1 MIGKTYSA
9 CTKGVSGL
17 LVEVEADVSNGIPG
31 IELTGNLSGIVK
43 ESRERVRLA
52 IRNSRLELR
61 PSKIVINLAP
71 AKLRKEGTHFD
82 LAIAI
87 AVLCANNNL
96 EETFNDTIFIGE
108 LALDGRVL
116 AVKGVLPM
124 IDMAKRL
131 GFRRCIVPKKNMGEG
146 KLIDGVEVYG
156 VESLWECVEFL
167 KGKLCLA
174 KEDKEIIIPDELSY
188 KYDFLDIRGQIGLK
202 RGLLIATAGMHNTI
216 MVGPPGAGKTMS
228 AMRINTIMPPLTRE
242 QIIDISR
249 IYSIS
254 GKLNQD
260 GYVKHRPFRTPNH
273 TITPSAMAGGGI
285 NPLPGEMSLA
295 EYGVLF
301 LDELN
306 LFRPE
311 TMETLRLPM
320 ETGCVQINRV
330 NGNYFYPA
338 DFMLVGAINPCKCG
352 YYPDKAKCSCTP
364 REVSLHI
371 GKISRPILDRIDMCI
386 QAPKVKYEDMEPDVN
401 GSDYS
406 SEKMRNIV
414 LKVHKIQQ
422 NRFLNEEF
430 QYNSKIPINKINEY
444 CPMEKDA
451 KELMKQVYAKYDL
464 TARAYHKLI
473 RVARTIA
480 DIEEHEKL
488 TLSDVGEAVGYK
500 MLEVK

>member
-1 MIGKTYSA
+1 M
-9 CTKGVSGL
+9 
-17 LVEVEADVSNGIPG
+17 EVEADVSNGIPG

-52 IRNSRLELR
+52 IRNSGLELR

-352 YYPDKAKCSCTP
+352 YYPDKAKCSC
-364 REVSLHI
+364 
-371 GKISRPILDRIDMCI
+371 K
-386 QAPKVKYEDMEPDVN
+386 
-401 GSDYS
+401 S
-406 SEKMRNIV
+406 SYW
-414 LKVHKIQQ
+414 Q
-422 NRFLNEEF
+422 NK
-430 QYNSKIPINKINEY
+430 SP
-444 CPMEKDA
+444 
-451 KELMKQVYAKYDL
+451 
-464 TARAYHKLI
+464 H
-473 RVARTIA
+473 
-480 DIEEHEKL
+480 
-488 TLSDVGEAVGYK
+488 S
-500 MLEVK
+500 